1 MNKEETRYLNHLKEM
16 VRTEDSSEFEV
27 LLERLWKK
35 EYYSIL
41 PNDQNRAKDGIFL
54 RDESSDLPDYKFGP
68 CRILEMLIALSRKME
83 YQLDA
88 GRFSETYVDL
98 FWEMLRNLGVLKFD
112 NFTALTDAQNYEL
125 DMILTNWLDRKY
137 SANGLGGIF
146 PIHGWRRNIHQP
158 QNQVEIWYH
167 MMLYLSKNYE
177 D

>member
-16 VRTEDSSEFEV
+16 VRIEDSSEFEV

-88 GRFSETYVDL
+88 GRFSETY
-98 FWEMLRNLGVLKFD
+98 
-112 NFTALTDAQNYEL
+112 EL

-158 QNQVEIWYH
+158 QNQVEIWYQ